1 MARKAEATFTATVFH
16 QAPAVDGVAQFN
28 VVGSVSGNY
37 DSCWQQAKAIT
48 RFPVIQFKEIHHG
61 QKC

>member
-16 QAPAVDGVAQFN
+16 QAPAHDGQAQLS
-28 VVGSVSGNY
+28 VVGSVSGTHGE
-37 DSCWQQAKAIT
+37 CWTQAKAIT
-48 RFPVIQFKEIHHG
+48 KFPVIQFKEIHHG

>member
-1 MARKAEATFTATVFH
+1 MARKVEAQFVATVF
-16 QAPAVDGVAQFN
+16 QQSPAVEGVAQLS
-28 VVGSVSGNY
+28 VVGSVSGTHGE
-37 DSCWQQAKAIT
+37 CWTQAKAIA